1 MLPTHYIVDIIIMKA
16 MQFAFSKLWQAIT
29 FSNSNTAGKVVYAV
43 ERDY

>member
-1 MLPTHYIVDIIIMKA
+1 MLPNHYIVDIIIMKT

-29 FSNSNTAGKVVYAV
+29 FSNSNTTRKVVYAV